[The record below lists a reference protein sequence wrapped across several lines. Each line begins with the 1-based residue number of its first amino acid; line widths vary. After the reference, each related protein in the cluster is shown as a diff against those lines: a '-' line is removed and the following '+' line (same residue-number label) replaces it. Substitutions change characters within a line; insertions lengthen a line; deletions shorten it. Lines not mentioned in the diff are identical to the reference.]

1 MTEQGME
8 TMQTKYWKAS
18 PNAEAFDP
26 AILEAAEYLRSGRLV
41 AFPTETVYG
50 LGANALST
58 EAVEKIFQAK
68 GRPSDNPLIV
78 HIADPGQLDDL
89 VLEYDAPVKQ
99 LIEAFWPGPLTLV
112 LPVRPGAV
120 SPRVTAGLS
129 TIAVRM
135 PDHPLALH
143 LIRAAGCPVAAPSA
157 NRSGKPSPTAAEHV
171 RNDLDG
177 RIDGILDGGHSGVG
191 LESTVVEWADGK
203 VWILRPGGITPEDI
217 RRLGLAVELDAS
229 LQSTGGDSSDA
240 ASSFD
245 GVKEAGGPTPRSPGM
260 KYRHYAPKGMLS
272 IVQGDNPQKVSAYIQ
287 ERIDE
292 AKAKGEKTGILA
304 FEEHLPYY
312 RADVVLSCG
321 SQDDLSSAGKLLYD
335 ALREFDREG
344 VSYILAEGFREDGLG
359 LAVMNRLHKAAGGRL
374 IHI

>member
-1 MTEQGME
+1 MGGMTERKE
-8 TMQTKYWKAS
+8 WEIMQTKYWMANPS
-18 PNAEAFDP
+18 AEAADP
-26 AILEAAEYLRSGRLV
+26 AIIEAAKYLRSGKLV

-50 LGANALST
+50 LGADALST
-58 EAVEKIFQAK
+58 EAVEKIFRAK

-78 HIADPGQLDDL
+78 HIADPGQLDAL
-89 VLEYDAPVKQ
+89 VLEYDTSVKK

-135 PDHPLALH
+135 PDHQMALH
-143 LIRAAGCPVAAPSA
+143 LIRAAGCPIAAPSA
-157 NRSGKPSPTAAEHV
+157 NRSGKPSPTTAEHV

-177 RIDGILDGGHSGVG
+177 RIDGILDGGPAGVG

-203 VWILRPGGITPEDI
+203 AWILRPGGITPEDI
-217 RRLGLAVELDAS
+217 RRLGLAVEVDAS
-229 LQSTGGDSSDA
+229 LLSIAEGSSDA
-240 ASSFD
+240 A
-245 GVKEAGGPTPRSPGM
+245 PRSPGM
-260 KYRHYAPKGMLS
+260 KYRHYAPKGTLS
-272 IVQGDNPQKVSAYIQ
+272 IVQGDDSRKVRAYIQ

-292 AKAKGEKTGILA
+292 AKAWGEKTGILA
-304 FEEHLPYY
+304 FEEHLPHY

-321 SQDDLSSAGKLLYD
+321 TQDDLSSAGKLLYG
-335 ALREFDREG
+335 ALREFDRAG
-344 VSYILAEGFREDGLG
+344 VSYILAEGCREDGLG
-359 LAVMNRLHKAAGGRL
+359 LAVMNRLQKAAGGRS